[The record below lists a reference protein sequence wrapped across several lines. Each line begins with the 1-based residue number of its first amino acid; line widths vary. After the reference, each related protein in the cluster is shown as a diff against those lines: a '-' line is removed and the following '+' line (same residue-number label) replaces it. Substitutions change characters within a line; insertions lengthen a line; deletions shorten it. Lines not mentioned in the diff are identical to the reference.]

1 MKQVW
6 GREIKSSVMGNIML
20 EVNIG
25 HPRGSYYNMIGVY
38 DEVGDMILGERCQ
51 HERRSVE
58 MVVKDRRQNDIVKE
72 MRAYKEK
79 RSKD

>member
-1 MKQVW
+1 M
-6 GREIKSSVMGNIML
+6 GGEIKSSVMENVML

-51 HERRSVE
+51 HKRCSVE
-58 MVVKDRRQNDIVKE
+58 MVVKARRQNDIVKE